1 MAIQAVDRLFSKVF
15 QEKEQSLA
23 GHAEEV
29 QKGEETHTEAMQAVE
44 AATSKLE
51 ETVQLLKQAEDE
63 RKEGEKSLKV
73 QTLALRKHVEKT
85 VEDADQ
91 ELKTSEANSRN
102 FSKVEE
108 AFAYLQSYTMKAPPQ
123 VQQEEEAP
131 MQEEECEEEMEEEQ
145 HFA

>member
-51 ETVQLLKQAEDE
+51 ETVQLLKQADDE
-63 RKEGEKSLKV
+63 RKEGEKSLKA
-73 QTLALRKHVEKT
+73 QTVALRKHVEKT
-85 VEDADQ
+85 VEDAGQ
-91 ELKTSEANSRN
+91 ELKTSEATLHN
-102 FSKVEE
+102 FAKVEE
-108 AFAYLQSYTMKAPPQ
+108 AFAYLQSYTMKPPRQ
-123 VQQEEEAP
+123 VQEE
-131 MQEEECEEEMEEEQ
+131 EEECEEEMEEEQ
-145 HFA
+145 PVVTA